1 MIFEH
6 TKCKK
11 CNHINPAY
19 KNICT
24 ECKSYLRERVVNI
37 DLWNT
42 IQLIIEDP
50 AQAFKQIIFAEH
62 KNFIFFI
69 IFFIAIKN
77 LLITRFL
84 SVPALG
90 ANGVTTS
97 FIFSL
102 VLIILITIFLGAS
115 FTLLQIIIYN
125 KKDIKLRFQD
135 LYAVNVYSFIPYL
148 FGLVFIFPV
157 ELIVLGGDI
166 FSNNP
171 YSFEI
176 KPLITYILIGCE
188 FVTIIWSFFL
198 ILKSILTI
206 SRNRIYSI
214 IMTSAYFFFW
224 VAALYL
230 SSKII
235 FTI

>member
-11 CNHINPAY
+11 CNHVNPAY

-42 IQLIIEDP
+42 IQLIIENP

-69 IFFIAIKN
+69 FFFIAIKN

-115 FTLLQIIIYN
+115 FTLLQITIYN